1 MSHFTVAV
9 FTAEQPS
16 QEQLEAIL
24 QPWHEY
30 ECTGVDDQYVIDV
43 DVTDE
48 MRADFEKHATEG
60 QTFEEFVP
68 YWNDETVNDEGRVI
82 RRTNPNAKWDWWSIG
97 GRWTG
102 LLRMKPG
109 TDGVLGRRAWCA
121 EAAEI
126 GTADQARVAD
136 IDLAAMREA
145 GKPLRTFAV
154 VKDGQWF
161 EKGKMGW
168 WACVSDAKVED
179 QWTDEFD
186 KLLAASGDAWLT
198 IVDCHI

>member
-9 FTAEQPS
+9 ITPEQPS
-16 QEQLEAIL
+16 DDALAAIL

-48 MRADFEKHATEG
+48 MRADFEKYGKEG
-60 QTFEEFVP
+60 QTFEDFVP
-68 YWNDETVNDEGRVI
+68 YWSSAEVRGDGRCY
-82 RRTNPNAKWDWWSIG
+82 RYTNPNAKWDWWSIG

-102 LLRMKPG
+102 LLKIKAG
-109 TDGVLGRRAWCA
+109 ASGVLGHQAWCA
-121 EAAEI
+121 DPAEE
-126 GTADQARVAD
+126 GHADQARIAD
-136 IDLAAMREA
+136 IDLHAMAAS
-145 GKPLRTFAV
+145 GHPLRTFAV
-154 VKDGQWF
+154 VKDGGWF

-168 WACVSDAKVED
+168 WAAVADEKPED
-179 QWTDEFD
+179 QWSAEFD
-186 KLLAASGDAWLT
+186 KMLADSGDAWLT